1 MRSRAPPP
9 RTRFCGTVSTVPNRR
24 GWFGTIRPQ
33 CERVRLVLRA
43 RWLSPESTDRVRHRT
58 CADGTVRPPQPSTG
72 QGTWT
77 LLTGARVAVSGVISS
92 QCVCGPASKVAQ
104 PRPRGAPRAPARYT
118 LRVARPHTARV
129 SIHAPSAQSAAKG
142 QLFNPSHA
150 VVRMAHDASCRTFP
164 GSVRSLVGRPEPY
177 KRPPGWPG

>member
-1 MRSRAPPP
+1 MRSRAQPP
-9 RTRFCGTVSTVPNRR
+9 RTRLCGTVSTVPTRR
-24 GWFGTIRPQ
+24 GWFGAIRPQ

-43 RWLSPESTDRVRHRT
+43 RWLSPESTDHVRHRT

-104 PRPRGAPRAPARYT
+104 PRPRGAPRVPARYT
-118 LRVARPHTARV
+118 LCVGPRREAAHGQGKRRRHKVAHGLQKVDRLGVKKRQ
-129 SIHAPSAQSAAKG
+129 IAAG
-142 QLFNPSHA
+142 PT
-150 VVRMAHDASCRTFP
+150 R
-164 GSVRSLVGRPEPY
+164 VRSRLLAG
-177 KRPPGWPG
+177 